1 MKKSFEVISLITLL
15 FSLFSFSIKAEN
27 KTDKISLKEAIYQAL
42 ENNLDFKIEK
52 TNMEYS
58 KETLKIDDSIFIPK
72 FTVDAISTETNRPST
87 DIFGG
92 ADIQTNER
100 SSLNLGLE
108 QKIALG
114 GVLNINLSNTNYK
127 TNSMYSTI
135 NPSLYSSLTFSLSQP
150 LLKGFGTFST
160 KKDIYIAANN
170 YKINKYKLKE
180 NILNLIYS
188 VEDAY
193 WNLVYTYQNLDAK
206 KKALQRSKDLL
217 RQNEIKVK
225 VGIAAPID
233 ILEAKADVASYES
246 QLIQAEQSIQ
256 TAEENLKKI
265 LNLSKQDK
273 TIIPSDIPEVKT
285 IETDLNEF
293 LLEALQNRPDIE
305 QSKLDLKN
313 YNILVKYARNQML
326 PDLQLTASYYTTGQG
341 GTQIIYGP
349 GNPFTGEREIIGV
362 VKRDM
367 WDSMKDTVSNLYK
380 NYSFGL
386 KLSVPLSFSKEK
398 AQFAQAKINMKRS
411 LLNLEKVENNIYS
424 EVKQAIKEIQTN
436 LKLVIANEIALKL
449 EKEKLK
455 AEEKKLSV
463 GLSTNFQVLTYQ
475 RQYATAQ
482 TNALQSIINYN
493 QTLAKINKILAR
505 TFKTYDIKFKDF
517 L

>member
-1 MKKSFEVISLITLL
+1 MRKFYSLILL
-15 FSLFSFSIKAEN
+15 ITILFSFSIKAEN
-27 KTDKISLKEAIYQAL
+27 KADKISLKEAIYQAL
-42 ENNLDFKIEK
+42 ENNLDLKIEK
-52 TNMEYS
+52 TNLEYS
-58 KETLKIDDSIFIPK
+58 NETLKIGDSIFIPK
-72 FTVDAISTETNRPST
+72 LTVDAGSTERNRPTS

-92 ADIQTNER
+92 ADIQNNE
-100 SSLNLGLE
+100 SLSLNLGLE

-114 GVLNINLSNTNYK
+114 GTLNISLYNSRSK
-127 TNSMYSTI
+127 TNNAFSTI
-135 NPSLYSSLTFSLSQP
+135 NPNLYSNLTFSLSQP

-160 KKDIYIAANN
+160 KKDIYIAVNN
-170 YKINKYKLKE
+170 YKINEYKLKE
-180 NILNLIYS
+180 NILEIIYN

-217 RQNEIKVK
+217 KQNEIKVR
-225 VGIAAPID
+225 VGVAAPID

-273 TIIPSDIPEVKT
+273 RIIPSDIPEVKT
-285 IETDLNEF
+285 IETDFNKF

-349 GNPFTGEREIIGV
+349 GNPFTGEREIIGTLE
-362 VKRDM
+362 RDV

-386 KLSVPLSFSKEK
+386 KLSVPLSFSKER

-424 EVKQAIKEIQTN
+424 EVKQVIKEIQTN
-436 LKLVIANEIALKL
+436 LKLVVANDIALKL

-475 RQYATAQ
+475 RQYAAAQ

-505 TFKTYDIKFKDF
+505 TFKTYNIKFKDF
-517 L
+517 LKE